1 MEHQYFDEPKQKKTR
16 KVKKNRI
23 PKLPNEVIVI
33 KNAEKDVGSWM
44 ESWDYPKNGALGI
57 LSTLSASW
65 L

>member
-44 ESWDYPKNGALGI
+44 ESWDYPKNRSPGHIIHPFRLMA
-57 LSTLSASW
+57 
-65 L
+65 